1 MFVQRTI
8 TTYTTRLFCKDEYLE
23 CLYYLYARQCSR
35 ASQFTVIVEHN
46 NNNNLFSSDSLV
58 PTALSYL
65 RTPTL
70 SISLNI

>member
-1 MFVQRTI
+1 M
-8 TTYTTRLFCKDEYLE
+8 E
-23 CLYYLYARQCSR
+23 CLHYLYARQCSR